1 MPSLAAGTNWT
12 FTGRLVSYPGAD
24 PQCITASVPVTFKV
38 VVASAG
44 DLSTNYSYYDATT
57 GSLVQNCKQQTV
69 VLTVTWTVAG
79 VSTVKNF
86 YGLFLKGHAAEGAG
100 LFYSTNSAESIE
112 LQVVTA
118 DGVCSGKQ
126 AAAINYV
133 LAGGAYSTEM
143 GFVCRNNTVL

>member
-12 FTGRLVSYPGAD
+12 FTGRLVTFPGPE

-44 DLSTNYSYYDATT
+44 DLSTNYSYYDAST

-69 VLTVTWTVAG
+69 VLIVSWTVAG
-79 VSTVKNF
+79 VTTTKNF
-86 YGLFLKGHAAEGAG
+86 YGLFKKGHAAEGAG
-100 LFYSTNSAESIE
+100 FFASTEGQSVT

-126 AAAINYV
+126 AAAMSF
-133 LAGGAYSTEM
+133 LASGAYSTEM

>member
-12 FTGRLVSYPGAD
+12 FTGRLVTFPGPE

-44 DLSTNYSYYDATT
+44 DLSTNYSYYDAAT

-86 YGLFLKGHAAEGAG
+86 YGLFKKGHAAEGTG
-100 LFYSTNSAESIE
+100 YFQSTDDQIIN

-126 AAAINYV
+126 AAAMSFLSNNS
-133 LAGGAYSTEM
+133 YSTEM
-143 GFVCRNNTVL
+143 GFVCRNNTIL